1 MVSRSF
7 YGHGGIAPAD
17 DESAVNDFTG
27 VRGVEELIR
36 QTGGAETRSFNGVRS
51 LATAA
56 LALALVACASNPVN
70 APGYD
75 GFLNTIAADC
85 KPLVIGSDNLG
96 QAIVFNGV
104 GADPE
109 NYTNFLGS
117 TSALYSGSISPAM
130 YQDTLTAFL
139 GGGSSNQ
146 RSFDCIFA
154 HLRQVRPAPTVPS
167 VPGK

>member
-1 MVSRSF
+1 MVSKSL
-7 YGHGGIAPAD
+7 YGHGGNEPAG
-17 DESAVNDFTG
+17 DESAVNEVTS
-27 VRGVEELIR
+27 VRGVEERVR
-36 QTGGAETRSFNGVRS
+36 QIGGAETRSFNGVRS
-51 LATAA
+51 MVTAA

-75 GFLNTIAADC
+75 GFLNTIAAEC

-139 GGGSSNQ
+139 GSGTANQ

-154 HLRQVRPAPTVPS
+154 HLRQVRTVPPAPS